1 MSPASPGAPPALL
14 IEAFTEKN
22 GAGNGAAVVWLQEPA
37 PESWMQ
43 ALAGS
48 LRQSETAFLLRLGD
62 DWILRW
68 FTPTCE
74 VPLCGH
80 ATLASV
86 LALGH
91 WSQLAPGS
99 GLSLHTRSGPLPV
112 QLLPTD
118 PADPAG
124 ALAGAG
130 GLESPWAAIQL
141 PGGGLRPGPVPKA
154 LESLISARLGVG
166 CERFWESALGY
177 SVVLLPA
184 SAPLARLAPIAS
196 DLRGELRQGLVVMQP
211 TAGGAIS
218 PPLLNG
224 EPVDYQ
230 LRFFAPGLGIDE
242 DPVTGSAHALVAP
255 WWQQQL
261 GRERVLGWQCS
272 DRPGG
277 MVAEAGSCGMI
288 RLIGSGVLL
297 WDGSLRIQ
305 PQPHLPVASRAGLP
319 FSADGSG
326 DAGTAS
332 VSGWSAWQAL
342 RPQA

>member
-1 MSPASPGAPPALL
+1 MSSPAGSGGPPALL
-14 IEAFTEKN
+14 IEAFTEQA

-48 LRQSETAFLLRLGD
+48 LRQSETAFLLRLGEE
-62 DWILRW
+62 WILRW

-91 WSQLAPGS
+91 WSQLEPGC

-112 QLLPTD
+112 QLLS
-118 PADPAG
+118 ADSPG

-130 GLESPWAAIQL
+130 GLLSPWAAIQL
-141 PGGGLRPGPVPKA
+141 PGGGLRPSPVPEA
-154 LESLISARLGVG
+154 LQSLIGAQLGVA

-184 SAPLARLAPIAS
+184 SAPLASLAPIAT
-196 DLRGELRQGLVVMQP
+196 DLRGTLRQGLVVMQP
-211 TAGGAIS
+211 TAGAAGP

-224 EPVDYQ
+224 QPVDYQ

-277 MVAEAGSCGMI
+277 MVAEAGFCGMI

-297 WDGSLRIQ
+297 WDGSLRTQ
-305 PQPHLPVASRAGLP
+305 PQPHPQVASRAGLP
-319 FSADGSG
+319 SSADKSG
-326 DAGTAS
+326 GVGTAS
-332 VSGWSAWQAL
+332 VSDWSAWQAL
-342 RPQA
+342 LPQA